1 MKKDYSLQMMQ
12 VQKRFSISSN
22 NQKIQPY
29 KPKGAAT
36 NIAAPLLY
44 IQRVPAFIR
53 RLALIV
59 CSCR

>member
-1 MKKDYSLQMMQ
+1 MQ
-12 VQKRFSISSN
+12 YLLKMLMQRVSVISSS

-44 IQRVPAFIR
+44 IG
-53 RLALIV
+53 
-59 CSCR
+59 SNGS